1 MKNLNKFTII
11 IIIFFSVFNNLH
23 ADLPRYLDFK
33 KVLNESAAGSK
44 AQKILKKKYE
54 DGIKKLSSLEKNI
67 QEEEKKTI
75 QQKKLI
81 SEAEYKKKISELRS
95 KVSNLQSERKK
106 ILEDVAKQRSFAKTE
121 LLKNLN
127 PLLKDYMK
135 EKNIRLVLDKKDLIL
150 ADENLDITKDIMDL
164 LNKRL
169 KTIKLN

>member
-1 MKNLNKFTII
+1 MKTLNKLTIVT
-11 IIIFFSVFNNLH
+11 IIFFSIFNNLH

-33 KVLNESAAGSK
+33 KVLNESTAGSK
-44 AQKILKKKYE
+44 AQAVLKKKYE
-54 DGIKKLSSLEKNI
+54 DGIKKLNSLEKNI
-67 QEEEKKTI
+67 QAEEKKTI

-81 SEAEYKKKISELRS
+81 SEAEYKKKILELRS

-150 ADENLDITKDIMDL
+150 ADENLDITKDIINI
-164 LNKRL
+164 LNKKL